1 MEGEWSSS
9 VKDVRSVNPVLSALS
24 DMGQARHVRR
34 HVNDPDDLV
43 LQLKKWGQR
52 QHDSFNIGYVALHG
66 SPGMV
71 YFGRKSLDLLSIGG
85 ELSRTAMSKKILHFG
100 SCSVL
105 DMKPKERRE
114 LRSELGV
121 KALTGF
127 TTDVEWA
134 ESLAFELLLFDVLT
148 WYKRLD
154 FAEAFMK
161 KNHGAFARRL
171 GFVMVR

>member
-1 MEGEWSSS
+1 
-9 VKDVRSVNPVLSALS
+9 VLSALS

-34 HVNDPDDLV
+34 HINDPDDLV
-43 LQLKKWGQR
+43 LQFKKWGQR

-66 SPGMV
+66 SPGTAHV
-71 YFGRKSLDLLSIGG
+71 GRKSVDLLSLG
-85 ELSRTAMSKKILHFG
+85 EKLSKPAMSKKILHFG

-105 DMKPKERRE
+105 DLTPKERRE
-114 LRSELGV
+114 LRVALGV
-121 KALTGF
+121 KAMTGF
-127 TTDVEWA
+127 TTDVEWI

-154 FAEAFMK
+154 FAADFIK
-161 KNHGAFARRL
+161 KNHGAFAKKL